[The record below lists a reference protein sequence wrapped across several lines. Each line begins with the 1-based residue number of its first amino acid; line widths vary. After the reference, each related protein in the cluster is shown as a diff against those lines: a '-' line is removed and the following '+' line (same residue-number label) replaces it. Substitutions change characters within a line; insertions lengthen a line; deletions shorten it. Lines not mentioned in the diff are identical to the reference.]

1 MSPWPGK
8 CLAHAATPAARK
20 PRTKATPW
28 RATSAGSAPNERTPM
43 TGLAGL
49 LLTSTHGARSSVM
62 PASAII
68 APMALATAEVSRD
81 VVDLSERGVAR
92 EAAPHRHLQ
101 PRDVAALLV
110 GGHDWLAPASRRLAV
125 RSATRAPS
133 TMLLPNRQTPP
144 SPPSSRRRSH
154 RGATGPRNEAEEA
167 AVDDG
172 VEVHV
177 SP

>member
-1 MSPWPGK
+1 
-8 CLAHAATPAARK
+8 
-20 PRTKATPW
+20 
-28 RATSAGSAPNERTPM
+28 M

-68 APMALATAEVSRD
+68 APMAPATAEVTATS
-81 VVDLSERGVAR
+81 SICPERGVAR
-92 EAAPHRHLQ
+92 EAAPDRHLQ
-101 PRDVAALLV
+101 PGDVAALLV
-110 GGHDWLAPASRRLAV
+110 GGHDRLAPGLAQARGQVRHPRAVDDVASEQADAAEPALE
-125 RSATRAPS
+125 PS
-133 TMLLPNRQTPP
+133 QEPP
-144 SPPSSRRRSH
+144 RCH
-154 RGATGPRNEAEEA
+154 RPAERGEEA